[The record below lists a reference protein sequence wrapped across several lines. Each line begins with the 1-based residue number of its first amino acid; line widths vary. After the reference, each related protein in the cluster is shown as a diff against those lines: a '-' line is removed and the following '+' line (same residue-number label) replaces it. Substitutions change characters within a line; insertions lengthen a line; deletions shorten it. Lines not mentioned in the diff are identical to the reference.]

1 MFLQQARA
9 VTKSIQPI
17 TFQEYLLQSIPTGIQ
32 SFSFLPE
39 DPKILQAISYR
50 RDGGHTFDFKI
61 TVRGRMTPTAPWYT
75 VLESPLTPNPFTPE
89 VDILIA
95 EQDQRAYTEYLM
107 LTESFAT
114 ESRIAALSI
123 GFKQLRFLED

>member
-9 VTKSIQPI
+9 VTKSVQPI
-17 TFQEYLLQSIPTGIQ
+17 TFHEYLLQSIPTGIQ
-32 SFSFLPE
+32 SFSFIMQ

-61 TVRGRMTPTAPWYT
+61 TVSGRMTPTSPWFK

-89 VDILIA
+89 VDLLIV

-107 LTESFAT
+107 LTESMAG
-114 ESRIAALSI
+114 ESRIAALTI